1 LAPFPSDR
9 AQTIIKEMLKAVAF
23 IKQRQQEEDISKLE
37 GTPGP
42 KLIEKETINFLNRS
56 IESALFDQ
64 PIIP

>member
-1 LAPFPSDR
+1 
-9 AQTIIKEMLKAVAF
+9 MLKAVAF